1 MISINDADI
10 VALVANDIKAVMFLP
25 VKSVKVARVRKKAED
40 FGDEVLSLNVALEIV
55 RNDRLDELSKL

>member
-1 MISINDADI
+1 M
-10 VALVANDIKAVMFLP
+10 ALVANDIKAVMFIP
-25 VKSVKVARVRKKAED
+25 VKSVKVARVRKNAED